1 MDKKTAVAG
10 CVLTLLPLAGWAQ
23 TSPQETELAPTQQ
36 SSQYFVSLKA
46 GLSQISNSDQLVT
59 SATEKQEADTTR
71 SEGFG
76 GADIGIFSPDG
87 RSRLYYSYEHHRSES
102 EFINNLSYE
111 TVANLHLLSADYLF
125 RNGQDV
131 RPFVGLHFGYAWVE
145 SESDLHGGFDVSG
158 TVFGVQAGVNW
169 TVMDQVAMELGVRH
183 SRLPADIKSWD
194 GEDSSGHPVQFE
206 SQQNGVSS
214 MYAAVSYRF

>member
-1 MDKKTAVAG
+1 MDKKTVAAG
-10 CVLTLLPLAGWAQ
+10 CVLALLPLTGWAQ
-23 TSPQETELAPTQQ
+23 TPQPQATATPAQAPY
-36 SSQYFVSLKA
+36 SYFASLK
-46 GLSQISNSDQLVT
+46 GGMSQISNSDQLVISET
-59 SATEKQEADTTR
+59 NKQEADTTR

-76 GADIGIFSPDG
+76 GLDIGIFSPDG

-102 EFINNLSYE
+102 EFANDLSFE
-111 TVANLHLLSADYLF
+111 TVANLHLLSGDYMF
-125 RNGQDV
+125 RNGQDI

-169 TVMDQVAMELGVRH
+169 TVMDQFAMELGVRH
-183 SRLPADIKSWD
+183 SRLPADIKTWD
-194 GEDSSGHPVQFE
+194 GVDSNGNAVRFE

>member
-1 MDKKTAVAG
+1 MDKKTAAAAWG
-10 CVLTLLPLAGWAQ
+10 LTLLPLTGWAQ
-23 TSPQETELAPTQQ
+23 VAPQAPEPAQQ
-36 SSQYFVSLKA
+36 PAQYFVNLKA
-46 GLSQISNSDQLVT
+46 GLSQISNSDQRVT
-59 SATEKQEADTTR
+59 GATEKQEADTTR
-71 SEGFG
+71 SEVFG

-102 EFINNLSYE
+102 EFASDLSYD

-125 RNGQDV
+125 RNGEEV

-145 SESDLHGGFDVSG
+145 SESDLQGGFDISG

-169 TVMDQVAMELGVRH
+169 TVMEQFALELGVRH
-183 SRLPADIKSWD
+183 SRLPADINTWD
-194 GEDSSGHPVQFE
+194 GVDSSGNTVQFE
-206 SQQNGVSS
+206 SQQNGVSA